1 MQSHLLSH
9 IRFTLSDHYDTL
21 DCDMNNAN
29 FTQPNYN
36 VITSVPKEIFV
47 VVSSADIS
55 LCLLVANIT

>member
-1 MQSHLLSH
+1 
-9 IRFTLSDHYDTL
+9 
-21 DCDMNNAN
+21 MNNAN

-55 LCLLVANIT
+55 LCLLVANITLPEKWFDIFSIDVAFLDIISNCH

>member
-9 IRFTLSDHYDTL
+9 IRFTLSDNYDTL
-21 DCDMNNAN
+21 IDCDMNNAN
-29 FTQPNYN
+29 FAQPNYN

-55 LCLLVANIT
+55 LFVSS